1 MQIIKSG
8 LQKLPIFLVFSLVS
22 CIHLVDT
29 TSFSVD
35 RNLDDYTL
43 CFPEVDPLFIKL
55 TREDQIKIFQLISE
69 EKDKRLLDCEVRFT
83 DMNSAR
89 KNLDDFNREELRDR
103 SFPCVESYPD
113 TCYGPR

>member
-1 MQIIKSG
+1 MQIIKFG
-8 LQKLPIFLVFSLVS
+8 LKKLPIFLVFSFIA

-43 CFPEVDPLFIKL
+43 CFPESDLLFIKL
-55 TREDQIKIFQLISE
+55 IREDQIKIYKLISE
-69 EKDKRLLDCEVRFT
+69 EKDKRLLDCEARFSN
-83 DMNSAR
+83 MNSAR
-89 KNLDDFNREELRDR
+89 KNLDDFNKEELRNR

-113 TCYGPR
+113 TCLGPR